1 MLFVKGGELFF
12 KFFIVKVSMI
22 VYTFGLKKEDRDFKL
37 SRAAK
42 PFILTLDNSTDDIMA
57 SGYG

>member
-1 MLFVKGGELFF
+1 MKY
-12 KFFIVKVSMI
+12 VKVSMI